1 MARRTIADPA
11 ELSGIGLHTGAM
23 VQVRFA
29 PGEPGQGI
37 VIRRVDRRPPVAIAA
52 RAAAVAASERRTRL
66 EHGGVEVETV
76 EHCLAAAH
84 ALELDD
90 LTVDLDGP
98 ELPILDGSFA
108 PFLEALDGAGVMEQP
123 GEPRTIAVSRRLDLR
138 EAGASYTVEPADAL
152 ALDVTL
158 AHPHP
163 RIGVQQWRGHPV
175 GDTFRHAIA
184 GARTWGLL
192 REVEIFRA
200 RGLLRGASPAC
211 AIVLSEDDVIGPPL
225 RWPDEFV
232 RHKAGDLLGDLAL
245 AGGRLQVR
253 ITARQPNHRG
263 NLACA
268 RAILEAARLAE
279 DR

>member
-1 MARRTIADPA
+1 MARRTIAEPA
-11 ELSGIGLHTGAM
+11 ELSGVGLHTGVMAR
-23 VQVRFA
+23 VRFL

-37 VIRRVDRRPPVAIAA
+37 VIRRVDRHPPVAIAA
-52 RAAAVAASERRTRL
+52 RATAVAASERRTRL
-66 EHGGVEVETV
+66 ERDGVEVETV

-90 LTVDLDGP
+90 LTVELDGP

-108 PFLEALDGAGVMEQP
+108 PFLEALDQARVVEQP
-123 GEPRTIAVSRRLDLR
+123 GEPRTIAVSRRLDLW
-138 EAGASYTVEPADAL
+138 EAGASYTVEPAEVL
-152 ALDVTL
+152 ELDVTL
-158 AHPHP
+158 AHAHP
-163 RIGVQQWRGHPV
+163 RIGVQQWRGHPA
-175 GDTFRHAIA
+175 GDTFRQTLA

-192 REVEIFRA
+192 RDVDIFRA
-200 RGLLRGASPAC
+200 RGLLRGASLTC

-245 AGGRLQVR
+245 AGARLRLRV
-253 ITARQPNHRG
+253 TARQPNHRG
-263 NLACA
+263 NVACA
-268 RAILEAARLAE
+268 RAILQAARIAE